1 MAVPRRREETKRLA
15 LPGGGDKT
23 IAVSRGKGTKRWLP
37 PGRGGGEAMTV
48 PRRMEGKNDRGYLP
62 SARTV

>member
-23 IAVSRGKGTKRWLP
+23 IAVSRGERDKAMAAARAGRRGSDDSSQANGGKKR
-37 PGRGGGEAMTV
+37 
-48 PRRMEGKNDRGYLP
+48 
-62 SARTV
+62 